1 MPFACLEASVI
12 ISGAGNG
19 VAVVALPWL
28 VLERTGNPA
37 AAGIMGAATA
47 FPLLLSSLF
56 SGSVADTLGRRATS
70 IVADVLSAI
79 SVAAI
84 PFVDATIGLN
94 LPLFVLLAAI
104 GAVFDPAGA
113 TAREAMLPDVA
124 ARAGMRLERAN
135 GIHEA
140 AWGVAYMVG
149 PGVGGLLIATIGAG
163 GALWATSLTFLVSVL
178 LIAFLRTP
186 GVGRPATHERPTGIL
201 RGSLEGLSF
210 VWRDRVLR
218 TLTVLT
224 MVIVAIYLPIEGVIL
239 PVVFEEQ
246 GAAGRLG
253 GTLMALS
260 GGGVAGSLLYGA
272 VAQRFS
278 RRSVLIGSLV
288 GAAAAILAISLL
300 PPYPLLVAAAALAG
314 FFWGPFGPLLNLRM
328 QTFTPPAMRGRVLGI
343 LIATEYAAG
352 PAAYLLVGWLVA
364 RFGPETVFLGTGIL
378 MVAACLGF
386 AALPTL
392 KHLDDE
398 GPYSA
403 ELQPPD
409 IKPPAV

>member
-1 MPFACLEASVI
+1 VLLESSVV

-19 VAVVALPWL
+19 VAAVALPWL

-37 AAGIMGAATA
+37 AAGIIGAAAA

-70 IVADVLSAI
+70 MVADVLSAI

-84 PFVDATIGLN
+84 PFIDATIGLD

-149 PGVGGLLIATIGAG
+149 PGVGGLLIATVGAS
-163 GALWATSLTFLVSVL
+163 GALWATSVTFVASVL
-178 LIAFLRTP
+178 LVAFLRTP
-186 GVGRPATHERPTGIL
+186 GVGRPATHERPAGIL
-201 RGSLEGLSF
+201 RGSLEGLSS

-218 TLTVLT
+218 ALMFLT
-224 MVIVAIYLPIEGVIL
+224 MVLVAIYLPIEGVIL
-239 PVVFEEQ
+239 PVVFEAQ

-260 GGGVAGSLLYGA
+260 AGGVAGSLLYGV
-272 VAQRFS
+272 VAQRLS
-278 RRSVLIGSLV
+278 RRTVFVTSLIG
-288 GAAAAILAISLL
+288 AALAILAMSFL

-328 QTFTPPAMRGRVLGI
+328 QTFTPPAMRGRVLGV
-343 LIATEYAAG
+343 LIAAEYAAG
-352 PAAYLLVGWLVA
+352 PLGYLLAGWLAA
-364 RFGPETVFLGTGIL
+364 RLGAETVFLATGIL
-378 MVAACLGF
+378 MVAVCFGF
-386 AALPTL
+386 SALPML

-409 IKPPAV
+409 IKPPPG

>member
-1 MPFACLEASVI
+1 M
-12 ISGAGNG
+12 
-19 VAVVALPWL
+19 ALPWL
-28 VLERTGNPA
+28 VLERTGNAA
-37 AAGIMGAATA
+37 AAGVVGAAAA

-56 SGSVADTLGRRATS
+56 SGSLADTLGRRATS
-70 IVADVLSAI
+70 IVADVFSAI

-84 PFVDATIGLN
+84 PFIDATMGLD
-94 LPLFVLLAAI
+94 LPLFVLLVAI

-149 PGVGGLLIATIGAG
+149 PGVGGLLIATVGAS

-178 LIAFLRTP
+178 LIAFLRAP
-186 GVGRPATHERPTGIL
+186 GVGRPATHERPSGIV

-218 TLTVLT
+218 ALTVLT

-239 PVVFEEQ
+239 PVVYEAQ

-260 GGGVAGSLLYGA
+260 AGGVAGSLLYGA
-272 VAQRFS
+272 VAQKLS
-278 RRSVLIGSLV
+278 RRAVFVGSLIG
-288 GAAAAILAISLL
+288 AALAILAMSLL
-300 PPYPLLVAAAALAG
+300 PPFPLLIVAAALAG

-328 QTFTPPAMRGRVLGI
+328 QTFTPPSMRGRVLGV
-343 LIATEYAAG
+343 LIASEYAAG
-352 PAAYLLVGWLVA
+352 PLGYLLVGWLAA
-364 RFGPETVFLGTGIL
+364 RLGPETVFLGTGIL
-378 MVAACLGF
+378 MVATCLGF

-403 ELQPPD
+403 ALQPPD